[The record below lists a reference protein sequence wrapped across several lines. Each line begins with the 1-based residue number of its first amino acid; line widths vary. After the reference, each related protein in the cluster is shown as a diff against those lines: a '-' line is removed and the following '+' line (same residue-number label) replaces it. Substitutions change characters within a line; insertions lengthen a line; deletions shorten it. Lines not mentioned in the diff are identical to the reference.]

1 MLLVDGGTICG
12 IRQTMQYVLVFP
24 MMDTASSTL
33 HLAMAND
40 IAIGG
45 ARHCESTCNCW
56 KDTSDDCPNIHISEV
71 ESIDDSYQLKVG
83 GYKCQGH

>member
-1 MLLVDGGTICG
+1 MLFNRGTCSWWMVVASVASD
-12 IRQTMQYVLVFP
+12 RPCNMYWSSPV
-24 MMDTASSTL
+24 MDTASSTL

-56 KDTSDDCPNIHISEV
+56 KDTSDDCSDIHISEV

-83 GYKCQGH
+83 